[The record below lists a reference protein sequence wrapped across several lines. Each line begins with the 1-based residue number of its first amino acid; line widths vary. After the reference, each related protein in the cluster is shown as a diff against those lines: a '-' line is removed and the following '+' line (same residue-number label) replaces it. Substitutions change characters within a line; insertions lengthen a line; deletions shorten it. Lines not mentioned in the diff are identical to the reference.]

1 MKITIIK
8 GGLRSKVGIYKWSKE
23 EQKKKLLN
31 TQIKLILKQNNMCT
45 RMNYKVNEELGDAYN
60 TIFFSAELSKKEAS

>member
-23 EQKKKLLN
+23 EQKKKVVKHLD
-31 TQIKLILKQNNMCT
+31 QINFKI
-45 RMNYKVNEELGDAYN
+45 E
-60 TIFFSAELSKKEAS
+60 